1 MGFRAKRNQRL
12 GNLLRSLGAM
22 LRDLIM
28 SGMKE
33 FYFNYHYRDGDRATQ
48 CPQCDHPMRDGY
60 CYYCGTGKRPAGK
73 SAERRDEDE
82 ANARRLWDE
91 TLPIAGT
98 LAAHYLHHHRFIEV
112 MPPAVDEV
120 QRFHPQCRIGGNAMP
135 ALFAL
140 LRSVVDGHAC
150 GVHRTPIDRQL
161 GKIHSP
167 WTLGT
172 LGRAA
177 VMLWPAP
184 VAGRLTV
191 GEGVETVLSA
201 VQLMPELA
209 PAWALG
215 AANNLGNFPILAAVT
230 ELHILVDNDANRV
243 GQRHAMQCAAR
254 YRAGGKRVYTHTPKQ
269 HKDFN
274 DILRER
280 RHG

>member
-1 MGFRAKRNQRL
+1 
-12 GNLLRSLGAM
+12 
-22 LRDLIM
+22 
-28 SGMKE
+28 
-33 FYFNYHYRDGDRATQ
+33 
-48 CPQCDHPMRDGY
+48 MRDGY

-82 ANARRLWDE
+82 CRARQLWDWA
-91 TLPIAGT
+91 LPIAGT
-98 LAAHYLHHHRFIEV
+98 MAAHYLSHHRCIDLL
-112 MPPAVDEV
+112 PPAVNDV
-120 QRFHPQCRIGGNAMP
+120 LRFYPQCQFGRTYMP

-215 AANNLGNFPILAAVT
+215 AANNLSYFPVLDALT

-243 GQRHAMQCAAR
+243 GQVNAAR
-254 YRAGGKRVYTHTPKQ
+254 CAENYRAAGKRVYTHIPKQ